1 MQTKRPSSLVLC
13 LTAALCMAG
22 SVNAWAQWGWTD
34 NTGKKVFSDMP
45 PPSDVPDQRVF
56 SRPAGSHRPASPT
69 VTPEAPGA
77 QGAASAPSATGSSP
91 DKAAAE
97 LEAKKKQAEE
107 AQRAKEEAKAKADV
121 AQQAKARAENCQRAR
136 SGIAT
141 LDTGAPLRQ
150 MNDKGERVFMDEAQ
164 RSAEKRR
171 LQTIMQSDCS
181 R

>member
-1 MQTKRPSSLVLC
+1 MV
-13 LTAALCMAG
+13 G
-22 SVNAWAQWGWTD
+22 SVNTWAQWGWTD

-56 SRPAGSHRPASPT
+56 SRPAGSRRPTTAP
-69 VTPEAPGA
+69 VTADAAGSQGVAATPVGPG
-77 QGAASAPSATGSSP
+77 STP

-97 LEAKKKQAEE
+97 LEAKKKQAED

-136 SGIAT
+136 SGMAT

-171 LQTIMQSDCS
+171 LQAIVQSDCS